1 MAGLDTRGFM
11 DGALRGFETG
21 QRYYQQQ
28 RDNERRD
35 LMDDRNEQ
43 RYQDQQARLD
53 ERDERA
59 DQRYQDERDY
69 RTERDKVA
77 DDRYKTESA
86 RQQKLTDV
94 QIAQAN
100 SAKNLNDYKLGQE
113 KKTAYL
119 SENLPLIQGAAQK
132 FIETGEVDSVF
143 DNEYVKGSAYDPR
156 RYTPRIVQAAFDV
169 EQTMP
174 QVLNGSLSYKDP
186 SFVKSVGTLLER
198 NVKQGI
204 GDTDPQTGKVIKDKQ
219 YLRHDFV
226 GDIDPNREGDQPG
239 VVVGLKVTYED
250 GTTRNA
256 AVTEGRGAGTDQTVK
271 VIPLEQFMQDV
282 TGQISLA
289 KGYFD
294 NDNYARLFN
303 PTDKKSRDEMSKQYR
318 DAVTDIEKDRS
329 EALSLMNSPSK
340 DEVKAVNDQFD
351 KRRQR
356 VDQIYGRVQ
365 GTPSGEGVF
374 TNAATTWAGND
385 PNKRGFLET
394 MSATM
399 DMSNMSPETL
409 EMNFQNA
416 EKLRLKEEE
425 EKKLREQLARLQSQ
439 RDSGGGG
446 TDYDRKNQEYLV
458 RSPEWQR
465 NLAEAFSGSLRP
477 PKATSLKDVDYSG
490 YDSNVRPF

>member
-1 MAGLDTRGFM
+1 MTLDTRGFM

-35 LMDDRNEQ
+35 TLDERNEL

-100 SAKNLNDYKLGQE
+100 SAKSLNDYKLSQE

-119 SENLPLIQGAAQK
+119 SESLPIIQGAAQR
-132 FIETGEVDSVF
+132 FIETGEVDPVF

-169 EQTMP
+169 EQAMP

-318 DAVTDIEKDRS
+318 DAVTEIEKDRS
-329 EALSLMNSPSK
+329 EALGLLNSPSE
-340 DEVKAVNDQFD
+340 DELKAVNDRFD
-351 KRRQR
+351 RRRQ
-356 VDQIYGRVQ
+356 VIEQVYGRVNAS
-365 GTPSGEGVF
+365 SGERQ
-374 TNAATTWAGND
+374 TAAAAWAGND
-385 PNKRGFLET
+385 PNKKGFLEA
-394 MSATM
+394 MSAQM
-399 DMSNMSPETL
+399 DVSNMSPETL
-409 EMNFQNA
+409 EQNYQNA
-416 EKLRLKEEE
+416 EKLRQAQAAEQKR
-425 EKKLREQLARLQSQ
+425 KEQLARLQSQ

-446 TDYDRKNQEYLV
+446 TDYDRKNQEYLA
-458 RSPEWQR
+458 RSPEWQQ

-477 PKATSLKDVDYSG
+477 PKATSLKEVDYSG

>member
-1 MAGLDTRGFM
+1 MALDTRGFM

-35 LMDDRNEQ
+35 TLDERNEQ

-100 SAKNLNDYKLGQE
+100 SAKSLNDYKLSQE

-169 EQTMP
+169 EQAMP

-226 GDIDPNREGDQPG
+226 GDIDPSREGDQPG

-256 AVTEGRGAGTDQTVK
+256 AVTEGRGVGTDQAVK

-303 PTDKKSRDEMSKQYR
+303 PTDKKSQSEMSKQYR
-318 DAVTDIEKDRS
+318 DAVTEIEKDRS
-329 EALSLMNSPSK
+329 EALGLLNAPSE
-340 DEVKAVNDQFD
+340 DELKAVNDRFD
-351 KRRQR
+351 RRRQ
-356 VDQIYGRVQ
+356 VIEQVYGRVNAS
-365 GTPSGEGVF
+365 SGEQQ
-374 TNAATTWAGND
+374 TAAAAWAGND
-385 PNKRGFLET
+385 PNKKGFLEA
-394 MSATM
+394 MSAQM
-399 DMSNMSPETL
+399 DVSNMSPETL
-409 EMNFQNA
+409 EQNYQNA
-416 EKLRLKEEE
+416 EKLRQAQAAEQKR
-425 EKKLREQLARLQSQ
+425 KEQLARLQSQ
-439 RDSGGGG
+439 RDSGGG
-446 TDYDRKNQEYLV
+446 TDYDRKNQEYLA
-458 RSPEWQR
+458 RSPEWQQ

-477 PKATSLKDVDYSG
+477 PKATSLKEVDYSG
-490 YDSNVRPF
+490 YDGNVRPF